1 MTNFIMNKT
10 LNLLLSGKHPKAK
23 KFAGKHV
30 IVVENEVVP
39 LKKGKA
45 GVEDIIKLEKKYRK
59 PSTLVFVPHRNIS
72 LGINLK
78 SDCEIENTKG
88 IGGTERVYQYSKL
101 PCKIGNWQKEIP
113 VGFLDRDDIP
123 PLLGRLAC
131 LELMRLVF
139 EKRKS
144 IFEI

>member
-1 MTNFIMNKT
+1 MQVKSPFTYIGKTKLGKIFRPYIMISAYSKQKKEWQQIEMVIDT
-10 LNLLLSGKHPKAK
+10 GADYTIFPKR
-23 KFAGKHV
+23 FAE
-30 IVVENEVVP
+30 I
-39 LKKGKA
+39 
-45 GVEDIIKLEKKYRK
+45 
-59 PSTLVFVPHRNIS
+59 

>member
-59 PSTLVFVPHRNIS
+59 PSTLVFVPHRDIS
-72 LGINLK
+72 YILIL
-78 SDCEIENTKG
+78 
-88 IGGTERVYQYSKL
+88 
-101 PCKIGNWQKEIP
+101 CK
-113 VGFLDRDDIP
+113 
-123 PLLGRLAC
+123 
-131 LELMRLVF
+131 
-139 EKRKS
+139 
-144 IFEI
+144 